1 MDRYEKLDKIGSG
14 TYGMVHL
21 IRRRADGHL
30 FALKRVPVER
40 NATQETISI
49 NNEIKVLRSLNH
61 ANVVQYHDSF
71 IEKEYIHIVMDFCE
85 RGDMNRRIKKAKSS
99 NKCFA

>member
-1 MDRYEKLDKIGSG
+1 MEKYEKCEKIGSG

-21 IRRRADGHL
+21 IKRKADGRL

-40 NATQETISI
+40 NASQEKLSI
-49 NNEIKVLRSLNH
+49 NNEIKVLKSLNH

-71 IEKEYIHIVMDFCE
+71 IEKDYIHIVMDFCE
-85 RGDMNRRIKKAKSS
+85 RGDMNRRIKRASASK
-99 NKCFA
+99 KCFP